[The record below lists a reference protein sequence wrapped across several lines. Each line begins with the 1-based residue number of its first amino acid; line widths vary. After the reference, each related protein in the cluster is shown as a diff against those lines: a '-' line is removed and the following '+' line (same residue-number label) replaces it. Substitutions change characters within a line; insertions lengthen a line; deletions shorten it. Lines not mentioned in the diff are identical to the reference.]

1 MNDNRC
7 VCCGNIIPEGWQ
19 VCLACAI
26 KAVNGKGVYIDGR
39 LIDPAENE
47 TEKDG
52 KQE

>member
-26 KAVNGKGVYIDGR
+26 KA
-39 LIDPAENE
+39 E
-47 TEKDG
+47 
-52 KQE
+52 KQEKKEDKKEVEQE